1 MNTTNPLAVAAQ
13 VAAVKAHLSKGDL
26 DVLSG
31 ALDQIFGLDLNT
43 PYPGNILSIP
53 GQAAKAVS
61 FNFCDVNT
69 YKKFARASSTADFFE
84 FKMADGNHVVHI
96 CIYSVR
102 EETAAR
108 VAMHIDGINTPFF
121 VRMIPNVERLERFK
135 KHPKICMDSE
145 EVLTDAAGVKVPFCT
160 YHSED
165 SDVKRFVVVPPEI
178 FEIRFNPEWVSQ
190 AAEATT
196 SHF

>member
-1 MNTTNPLAVAAQ
+1 MNTTSPLAVAAL
-13 VAAVKAHLSKGDL
+13 VAAFKARYTSKEFETLS
-26 DVLSG
+26 V
-31 ALDQIFGLDLNT
+31 AFDQIFEVDLNI
-43 PYPGNILSIP
+43 PYPGNILTIP
-53 GQAAKAVS
+53 SQAAGSVS
-61 FNFCDVNT
+61 FNYCDAAS
-69 YKKFARASSTADFFE
+69 YKKFARASNVSDFFDVDVNGE
-84 FKMADGNHVVHI
+84 TKTVQV

-102 EETAAR
+102 DETAAR
-108 VAMHIDGINTPFF
+108 VAMHIDGIETPFF

-165 SDVKRFVVVPPEI
+165 SDVKRFVVVPPET